1 VSDERTNRAKRIAKL
16 IEQTNRSV
24 QAAIAGTRKD
34 KGLNQEDAA
43 ERMAWTVNIMSN
55 IEQGRREITV
65 SELIVL
71 AREID
76 VDPEVLFKRVLRW

>member
-1 VSDERTNRAKRIAKL
+1 MSDERTNRAKRIAKL

-34 KGLNQEDAA
+34 KGLNQEAAA

>member
-1 VSDERTNRAKRIAKL
+1 
-16 IEQTNRSV
+16 
-24 QAAIAGTRKD
+24 
-34 KGLNQEDAA
+34 
-43 ERMAWTVNIMSN
+43 MAWTVNIMSN

-76 VDPEVLFKRVLRW
+76 VDPEVLFRRALRW